1 MHGCQVQNE
10 DMVAGRMG
18 LLRDYL
24 ESWSPRSQWWWYT
37 ILGISSY
44 STQYKGRLHHQHE
57 PPTNHWFRPGKVTMC
72 IPFLVFVV
80 VHCWWKRRWFLRK
93 IPEIG
98 IWELFSQ
105 KSRLVVHFFFGGGLY
120 RYNILYHVFTHMIY
134 LMMVSFSNPRCRSNP
149 SCPSSY
155 WRNVLHHERLM
166 ILPPK
171 LAYPLNK
178 IWLEEYFSFEI
189 VPIEV
194 TC

>member
-105 KSRLVVHFFFGGGLY
+105 KSRLVVHFFLGGGCIDTIYYTMCSPTWYTSWWSLSAIQDAEA
-120 RYNILYHVFTHMIY
+120 ILHVHPAI
-134 LMMVSFSNPRCRSNP
+134 
-149 SCPSSY
+149 
-155 WRNVLHHERLM
+155 
-166 ILPPK
+166 
-171 LAYPLNK
+171 
-178 IWLEEYFSFEI
+178 EEMYFI
-189 VPIEV
+189 
-194 TC
+194 TRG